1 MSGCGLTFLSFR
13 RVVLLQNRPYMLD
26 DSRMENVFDQFIAG
40 HLRRVL
46 LCFPLF
52 HGDPMTPNVNL
63 CQLIERFGNDEK
75 CRKALETLRWP
86 DGPKCLRCN
95 GDATP
100 VKDRDTF
107 DCDSCHYQFT
117 VTTAT
122 IFHDTHLDLWKWFL
136 CTYLLCESR
145 KGMSANQLKRTLG
158 VSYKT
163 AWYLCHRIRKA
174 MTEADHKLSGTV
186 EIDEMYIGGHT
197 KNADKWKKHAP
208 VVGIRE
214 RGGHLHFISAA
225 NLNQDKINEIIARNV
240 DKSVDVI
247 MTDESRLYNFNATKF
262 QGKHKTV
269 NHKSEEYVRYG
280 GGLCVTTNAIE
291 SAFSL
296 FKRGVVGA
304 WHKVSVKHLPTY
316 LQEMTWRFNNRK
328 NQYLFR
334 DTMLRLLA
342 SDNLEYKEL
351 TKAA

>member
-1 MSGCGLTFLSFR
+1 
-13 RVVLLQNRPYMLD
+13 
-26 DSRMENVFDQFIAG
+26 
-40 HLRRVL
+40 
-46 LCFPLF
+46 
-52 HGDPMTPNVNL
+52 MTPNVNL

-145 KGMSANQLKRTLG
+145 KGMSANQLMRTLG
-158 VSYKT
+158 LGSYKT
-163 AWYLCHRIRKA
+163 AWYLCHRIRHA
-174 MTEADHKLSGTV
+174 MAEADGHKLSGTV
-186 EIDEMYIGGHT
+186 EIDETYIGG
-197 KNADKWKKHAP
+197 KQKGVGKGNYRREGGKVP

-214 RGGHLHFISAA
+214 RNGHLHFISARHLMQW
-225 NLNQDKINEIIARNV
+225 NMNKIIAANV
-240 DKSVDVI
+240 DSTVDVI
-247 MTDESRLYNFNATKF
+247 VTDESTLYNFANTPYE
-262 QGKHKTV
+262 GKHKAV
-269 NHKSEEYVRYG
+269 NHHQKEYVRYEKG
-280 GGLCVTTNAIE
+280 FCVTTNAIE

-296 FKRGVVGA
+296 FKRGIVGS
-304 WHKVSVKHLPTY
+304 WHKVSVKHLPAY

-334 DTMLRLLA
+334 DTLIRLLQ